1 MTKIQSVK
9 NIEKKNKTKNEPMFV
24 LFFLKRSCVKRK
36 TRNKEILLDGFREKE
51 RKIPNKKAELEE
63 RETNAKQVKRLR
75 R

>member
-1 MTKIQSVK
+1 
-9 NIEKKNKTKNEPMFV
+9 MFV

-36 TRNKEILLDGFREKE
+36 MRNKEILLDGFREKE